1 MIPNRPLLI
10 LPAIAVMSAISD
22 ATVRGAVEVTAGG
35 AGVLGVFRAV
45 FFFAAA
51 RRRAAELVVFF
62 LVLVCDERGT
72 AVMDARRTTANI
84 RSLRYKIDFCSAFM
98 SVCREQDS
106 TGQTRIPHHNRSIFE
121 RPATTG
127 RLLGKSGFMG

>member
-1 MIPNRPLLI
+1 M
-10 LPAIAVMSAISD
+10 
-22 ATVRGAVEVTAGG
+22 
-35 AGVLGVFRAV
+35 V

-51 RRRAAELVVFF
+51 RLRAAELVVFF
-62 LVLVCDERGT
+62 FVLVWDERGT

-98 SVCREQDS
+98 NVCREQDS
-106 TGQTRIPHHNRSIFE
+106 TRQMRIPHHNRSISE
-121 RPATTG
+121 TPGTTG